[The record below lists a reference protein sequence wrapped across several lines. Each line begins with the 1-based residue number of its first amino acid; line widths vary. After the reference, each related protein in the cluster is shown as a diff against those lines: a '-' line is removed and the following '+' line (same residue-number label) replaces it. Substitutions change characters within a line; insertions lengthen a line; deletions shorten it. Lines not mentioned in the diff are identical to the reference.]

1 MDIKNNLKEAIE
13 NRDAVE
19 KIIKSILDEQAQL
32 EKKLHIFKVIS
43 LADKIEQAIET
54 GYFNE
59 PKVEALT
66 FVLDYNDFIYL
77 EIGYYLTNDD
87 QTLFSENDNK
97 IYYEKP
103 ISFFTDLFKEMG
115 KFKAELT
122 SENHEPDE
130 LKLEIGIKDKI
141 LDILLSDELK
151 KILEYNKMQLEL
163 PTNKNNTKKS
173 KM

>member
-87 QTLFSENDNK
+87 QNLFS
-97 IYYEKP
+97 
-103 ISFFTDLFKEMG
+103 
-115 KFKAELT
+115 
-122 SENHEPDE
+122 
-130 LKLEIGIKDKI
+130 
-141 LDILLSDELK
+141 
-151 KILEYNKMQLEL
+151 
-163 PTNKNNTKKS
+163 
-173 KM
+173 